1 LSIIIQNQTGATL
14 TLVHESG
21 SSIAANRIRLIGAA
35 NLVIPIDG
43 KATLIYATGNRWEL
57 LETNFGNDTL
67 QDVTARGATTTVPS
81 LNIGQST
88 GASDVNFN
96 LGQGRTANGN
106 AYIDFHSAPGGADF
120 DFRIIK
126 NVGAGGEAEI
136 RNVSGQIL
144 IITESESNIN
154 FATSGVSRLI
164 IHAGSGNVSIGSTA
178 VTDAKLFVNGNIKT
192 NGTLS
197 CGQFTNA
204 TEPVYV
210 KGAQFFNTSLNKIRI
225 GGAAQ
230 YETVTSTIEI
240 Q

>member
-1 LSIIIQNQTGATL
+1 MAEFSVQKVTSFPTTGI
-14 TLVHESG
+14 V
-21 SSIAANRIRLIGAA
+21 ANRWYARLVGGAVEIRIANSSGGLIPLSGAA
-35 NLVIPIDG
+35 
-43 KATLIYATGNRWEL
+43 
-57 LETNFGNDTL
+57 DTF
-67 QDVTARGATTTVPS
+67 QAVTSRGFTTTVPS

-88 GASDVNFN
+88 GNSDVNFN
-96 LGQGRTANGN
+96 LGQGRTENGN
-106 AYIDFHSAPGGADF
+106 AYIDFHSALGGADF

-126 NVGAGGEAEI
+126 FSGAGGLAEI
-136 RNVSGQIL
+136 RNVAGPIQ
-144 IITESESNIN
+144 IITQTVADIN
-154 FATSGVSRLI
+154 LVTDNVSRLLI
-164 IHAGSGNVSIGSTA
+164 NGGSGNVSIGSA
-178 VTDAKLFVNGNIKT
+178 ADAGAKLFVNGNIKT

-210 KGAQFFNTSLNKIRI
+210 KGSQFFNTSLNKIRI